1 MEQEDEIQ
9 SVLFSD
15 KSRAQQADIVAVQSQ
30 VVYGSV
36 GNSIAIPAIKQHGLR
51 VVAVP
56 TVLFSNTPHYDTWYG
71 GVIPE
76 EWFVGYLKAL
86 EERDALRELK
96 AVTTGYMGSAVQI
109 ERLAQWLRRIRKRHP
124 GVCIL
129 VDPVIGDVDSGIYV
143 KAEIPEAY
151 RSHLLPLAQ
160 GITPNLFELEM
171 LSGLPC
177 ANQQEAVVAA
187 RSLLSE
193 SLKWV
198 VITSAPGMDSST
210 INVMVVS
217 AEAVEVVAHPRVET
231 DLKGTGDLF
240 CAELVS
246 GLVCGVSLHDAVH
259 TAARRV
265 LAVMTWTEEQG
276 CDELILP
283 PQGKDTENGD
293 TVA

>member
-1 MEQEDEIQ
+1 MDQQDEIQ

-15 KSRAQQADIVAVQSQ
+15 KSRALQVDIVAVQSQ

-51 VVAVP
+51 VMAVP
-56 TVLFSNTPHYDTWYG
+56 TVLFSNTPHYDTYYG

-76 EWFVGYLKAL
+76 EWFAGYLKAL
-86 EERDALRELK
+86 EERDALRELR

-109 ERLAQWLRRIRKRHP
+109 KRLAQWLQRIREQRP
-124 GVCIL
+124 ELCIL

-151 RSHLLPLAQ
+151 RTHLLPLAQ
-160 GITPNLFELEM
+160 GITPNLFELET

-177 ANQQEAVVAA
+177 HHQQEAIIAA

-193 SLKWV
+193 AD
-198 VITSAPGMDSST
+198 SAT
-210 INVMVVS
+210 INVLVVS
-217 AEAVEVVAHPRVET
+217 AESVEVIEHPRVET

-240 CAELVS
+240 CAELAS
-246 GLVCGVSLHDAVH
+246 GLVCGIPLGDAAK
-259 TAARRV
+259 AAAQRV

-283 PQGKDTENGD
+283 PRGEG
-293 TVA
+293 V